1 MVRLPDFTPL
11 GKTKQRLNHSYVD
24 LHGLSRKNTVFDKL
38 KRRFSQSERDISS
51 LGIDLTQDLNNGM
64 SEACEGNSLIVYN
77 MMTTTSD
84 CLEPNFDSDSGAT
97 DSMLPQRR
105 SSTTFDGFSDIIDI
119 IQGKGLTMD
128 SKQSNENGHM
138 QEEDECFDNQ
148 GFGCNE
154 VVIANKSLED
164 QKCAYGISL
173 EREELTYSAPNIDI
187 ARKYTNYKESNGDG
201 ITKSNKGIMCSN
213 GACANPVWEDGA
225 CDNTSVKT
233 PCLAD
238 MQGDTNTHNGA
249 EFVEIKTSNSG
260 FHNGMP
266 KPENQ
271 LDKQNDF
278 QQEVGPSSRAAL
290 KFSTTACNDNEKG
303 QSIASKMSAAD
314 YNIVDKSLEMS
325 GLKTK
330 CTKGNLC
337 EDYQQAG
344 DLKTTRLSKIT
355 GRFDQKK
362 SCLKTGK
369 DLERSTEF
377 DSIEKE
383 ADKSS
388 KANLS
393 KHNTEATI
401 ICETSSHD
409 NTSTEYKSRDGADG
423 FLSMSKSEKEMDSP
437 ESLISRKTFIHSTKE
452 LPFYETDKSM
462 SCTQNS
468 CDERT
473 PRCASEAVKAL
484 FVPECEL
491 KKASDRSTSR
501 KSSCRERSLSDENIL
516 NHKSKSTGRT
526 RRLFSA
532 PDLLRIDSKD
542 KSYLEKIFSE
552 RGSRARSMSLKS
564 AMKRR
569 TSEPSA
575 NNLRVR
581 FDLSGSK
588 EQERQSASK
597 QGTDA
602 SPCSEP
608 KKNWRYVIKKFRI
621 KQPLADMG
629 LIRGTGVSEKNP
641 GNDGERTGC
650 SEKNGKRHNDVASR
664 PEISL
669 ESVKEFNLVLPF
681 ATQRTIVEE
690 KASEKAAESDFEKSA
705 HSRSGNPLVSKL
717 DDKRETDGSSTPL
730 LHVAASD
737 GNVEL
742 LKRLIEVGVDLNTKD
757 SEGWPALHYAILKGH
772 FQCAALLLDSGVD
785 VNCYTDDIIKDYC
798 KAIRQVIMYKQ
809 LLENK
814 SQ

>member
-51 LGIDLTQDLNNGM
+51 LGIDLTRDLSNGM
-64 SEACEGNSLIVYN
+64 SEACEGDSLIMYN

-84 CLEPNFDSDSGAT
+84 CLEPTFDSDRGAT
-97 DSMLPQRR
+97 GSMLPQRR
-105 SSTTFDGFSDIIDI
+105 ASATFDGFSDIIDI
-119 IQGKGLTMD
+119 IQGKGLTME
-128 SKQSNENGHM
+128 SKHSNENGHT
-138 QEEDECFDNQ
+138 QEKDECSSNQ
-148 GFGCNE
+148 RFGCNE

-173 EREELTYSAPNIDI
+173 EREELTYSTPNIDI
-187 ARKYTNYKESNGDG
+187 ARKYTNYKESNEDG

-213 GACANPVWEDGA
+213 GACTNPVWEDGA
-225 CDNTSVKT
+225 CDNTCVKT

-238 MQGDTNTHNGA
+238 MQDDSKTHNGA
-249 EFVEIKTSNSG
+249 EFVQIKTSISG
-260 FHNGMP
+260 FNNRMP
-266 KPENQ
+266 KTENQ
-271 LDKQNDF
+271 LDKQNAF
-278 QQEVGPSSRAAL
+278 YQEVGPSSRVDL
-290 KFSTTACNDNEKG
+290 KFSTTASNDNEKG
-303 QSIASKMSAAD
+303 QSIAFKISAAD

-325 GLKTK
+325 CLKKK

-344 DLKTTRLSKIT
+344 ELKTTRLSKIT

-362 SCLKTGK
+362 SCLKSGE

-377 DSIEKE
+377 DSIEKG

-393 KHNTEATI
+393 KDNTEATI

-409 NTSTEYKSRDGADG
+409 NTSTEYKSRNGADG
-423 FLSMSKSEKEMDSP
+423 FLSMSKSVKDMDSS

-452 LPFYETDKSM
+452 LPFYETGKSM
-462 SCTQNS
+462 SCAQNS

-473 PRCASEAVKAL
+473 IQCASEPVKAS
-484 FVPECEL
+484 FVPEGEL

-501 KSSCRERSLSDENIL
+501 KSSCRERSLSDENIV
-516 NHKSKSTGRT
+516 NRNSKSTGRT

-532 PDLLRIDSKD
+532 PDLLHIDSKE
-542 KSYLEKIFSE
+542 KTYLEKIFSE
-552 RGSRARSMSLKS
+552 RGSRARSVSLKS

-588 EQERQSASK
+588 EQERQNASK
-597 QGTDA
+597 QVKGTDA

-621 KQPLADMG
+621 KQPLADSG
-629 LIRGTGVSEKNP
+629 LIRGTCVSEKNP
-641 GNDGERTGC
+641 VNDGERTGC
-650 SEKNGKRHNDVASR
+650 SEENGKRHNDVAAR

-690 KASEKAAESDFEKSA
+690 KASEKAAESDFEKSS
-705 HSRSGNPLVSKL
+705 HSR
-717 DDKRETDGSSTPL
+717 
-730 LHVAASD
+730 
-737 GNVEL
+737 
-742 LKRLIEVGVDLNTKD
+742 
-757 SEGWPALHYAILKGH
+757 
-772 FQCAALLLDSGVD
+772 
-785 VNCYTDDIIKDYC
+785 
-798 KAIRQVIMYKQ
+798 
-809 LLENK
+809 
-814 SQ
+814 